1 MIKFTIKDFRKR
13 FPDDASCLEELMQNR
28 YGNVSLCTD
37 CNKETIFHRVKS
49 RKCYECQWC
58 GFQIHPTANTI
69 FHKSRTPLTDWFYV
83 MYLMT
88 ATRSGVS
95 AKEVERQLGVTY
107 KTAWRMCHQ
116 IRKAMSEKPTLKGD
130 VELDETYVGGRGGN
144 NKRGRGAENKTPVF
158 GAVERKGNLKASV
171 VPNVQTKTIQPIIN
185 EIVEKGTNIM
195 TDEYNIYNSVR
206 KNGYSHEVVQHGI
219 KEYVRGNVHTN
230 NIEGFW
236 SQLKR
241 GIRGTHVSVSPKH
254 LQKYVNEFAFRYN
267 QRTET
272 IPMFDRLLHNLVKP

>member
-1 MIKFTIKDFRKR
+1 
-13 FPDDASCLEELMQNR
+13 
-28 YGNVSLCTD
+28 
-37 CNKETIFHRVKS
+37 
-49 RKCYECQWC
+49 
-58 GFQIHPTANTI
+58 
-69 FHKSRTPLTDWFYV
+69 
-83 MYLMT
+83 
-88 ATRSGVS
+88 
-95 AKEVERQLGVTY
+95 
-107 KTAWRMCHQ
+107 
-116 IRKAMSEKPTLKGD
+116 
-130 VELDETYVGGRGGN
+130 
-144 NKRGRGAENKTPVF
+144 
-158 GAVERKGNLKASV
+158 
-171 VPNVQTKTIQPIIN
+171 
-185 EIVEKGTNIM
+185 M

-254 LQKYVNEFAFRYN
+254 LRKYVNEFAFRYN